1 MNECPICLEYLEGVI
16 VKLKCNHKYHQ
27 ICIEDWF
34 NRTISNKN
42 NLICPECNL
51 QADILEIENINITK
65 KQILELSQNNNTSSN
80 EGINRFDTITKKCM
94 HFCNIN

>member
-1 MNECPICLEYLEGVI
+1 MNECPICLEYLDGVI

-51 QADILEIENINITK
+51 QADIQEIENINHDK
-65 KQILELSQNNNTSSN
+65 KQIVELSKNNTFS
-80 EGINRFDTITKKCM
+80 EQEKKNRVDHITKKCM
-94 HFCNIN
+94 HFCIIN

>member
-1 MNECPICLEYLEGVI
+1 MNECPICLENLEGVI

-51 QADILEIENINITK
+51 QADILEIVTINLSK
-65 KQILELSQNNNTSSN
+65 KQIIELKQNKTFSEEENNRLDN
-80 EGINRFDTITKKCM
+80 ITKKCM
-94 HFCNIN
+94 HFCIIN